1 MTRDKD
7 RLIVGQFNDSF
18 VPIMDGVGLVA
29 RNYARCLN
37 ERYGKC
43 YAVVHKVPGYEDR
56 EPFPVLR
63 FLSLPI
69 PGKDPWRLGI
79 PKLDASFKKK
89 LHDIPFDLIHTHCP
103 FTSAEIA
110 LELARERNIPLIT
123 TFHSKYREDFEKA
136 FRSDM
141 AVSWAMNRILRFYH
155 ASDFVWVPNRGTM
168 TTLREYG
175 FTGEIEVMINGTD
188 LAAPDPEEYRRY
200 RKAGQDRIGLADEDF
215 MFLFVGQHRWI
226 KNIRLILEA
235 AEILR
240 KENRP
245 FRLVFVGSGQDEAEI
260 RTRVREAGLEE
271 RVRFMGTVVEREEMK
286 EYYGRADLFLFP
298 SLYDTASLVM
308 REAAAFSTPSVL
320 IRGSSTAENVE
331 DGVNGF
337 LSDNNPASFSGV
349 LKGLMDNPER
359 IRIAGKGALESIYLP
374 WEKVVDMV
382 YSRYREIVRT
392 FSGRERE

>member
-1 MTRDKD
+1 MNRDKD

-29 RNYARCLN
+29 RNYARWLN
-37 ERYGKC
+37 ESYGTC
-43 YAVVHKVPGYEDR
+43 YAVVPNVPGYEDS

-89 LHDIPFDLIHTHCP
+89 LHGIPFDLIHTHCP

-110 LELARERNIPLIT
+110 LDLARERNIPLVT
-123 TFHSKYREDFEKA
+123 TFHSKYRDDFEKA
-136 FRSDM
+136 FRNDM

-155 ASDFVWVPNRGTM
+155 SADFVWVPNKGTM

-175 FTGEIEVMINGTD
+175 YTGEIEVMINGTD
-188 LAAPDPEEYRRY
+188 LMAPSPEEYRRY
-200 RKAGQDRIGLADEDF
+200 RTAGQERIGLTDEDF
-215 MFLFVGQHRWI
+215 MLLFVGQHRWI

-235 AEILR
+235 ADILKR
-240 KENRP
+240 ENRR
-245 FRLVFVGSGQDEAEI
+245 FRLVFVGSGQDEGEI
-260 RTRVREAGLEE
+260 RGLVKKLGLDEQ
-271 RVRFMGTVVEREEMK
+271 VKFMGRVIEREEMK
-286 EYYGRADLFLFP
+286 EYYGRGDLFLFP

-320 IRGSSTAENVE
+320 IRGSSTAEDVE

-337 LSDNNPASFSGV
+337 LSDDDPASFSRV
-349 LKGLMDNPER
+349 LKGLMDKPNR
-359 IRIAGKGALESIYLP
+359 IRTAGKGALESIYLP

-382 YSRYREIVRT
+382 HSRYREIVNT
-392 FSGRERE
+392 FSRLTT